1 MSNKSE
7 IYNRIKLFIER
18 GKEIKEQNDKKDDE
32 LENSGMLP
40 LMEIGGSEYRIWLN
54 EINTFCERHLKKHPL
69 YRSIHDCYFFKD
81 SKSSTF
87 EDMMGILQALS
98 NDDEFFNQI
107 DNDNVHSES
116 ATTKKEVLV
125 LSNSKIF
132 ISHRSV
138 DKEIADSI
146 QDFLIALGVNRDMVF
161 CSSLP
166 GSDVK
171 QKISTEIKSALE
183 NSCLN
188 IVILSR
194 DYYDSA
200 YCLNEA
206 GVLWFLN
213 TPVVPIAMPEI
224 DCDNMIGFLGNEYKI
239 RRLDNDVDLA
249 YINDCLCEIGI
260 IKSSKATVLNQETK
274 KLISRYMQCIEKRL
288 LTHEEK
294 SFITLAQ
301 TTDDEKVLLYYIIN
315 HKLQKI
321 RKFDVEKWLIE
332 SEIHNVNIDNAF
344 DLFVASGLGKFEE
357 QRLNININAFRSLVT
372 FNDDE
377 YCEYSRVVRSH
388 TKYSSDSF
396 LEKWSHDELNDEMLL
411 FISYII
417 DEKVFSFGDRWM
429 ATGQLESIKNWEK
442 KNGLYPHLSE
452 TYDSC
457 LSFFIENKWVYPS
470 DFTKYGN
477 PREYT
482 LYKSLNW
489 LLLEDNDKLEEDKF
503 EMVITNIKNKFK
515 ETLPF

>member
-18 GKEIKEQNDKKDDE
+18 GKAIKEQNDKEDDE
-32 LENSGMLP
+32 LANSGILP
-40 LMEIGGSEYRIWLN
+40 LMGIGGSEYRIWLN

-69 YRSIHDCYFFKD
+69 YRSIHDCYFFRD

-87 EDMMGILQALS
+87 EDMMGLLQALS

-107 DNDNVHSES
+107 DNDNFHSES

-138 DKEIADSI
+138 DEEIADTI
-146 QDFLIALGVNRDMVF
+146 QDFLIALGVNRDMIF

-224 DCDNMIGFLGNEYKI
+224 NDHNMIGFLGNEYKI
-239 RRLDNDVDLA
+239 RRLNDDVDLA
-249 YINDCLCEIGI
+249 YINDCLCEIGVL
-260 IKSSKATVLNQETK
+260 KSSKATVLNQETK
-274 KLISRYMQCIEKRL
+274 KVIAKYNTYIKNRKVDNE
-288 LTHEEK
+288 
-294 SFITLAQ
+294 AQ
-301 TTDDEKVLLYYIIN
+301 KKPSGYNPNTDDEAVVLYYCASRKNRRVDKSALIN
-315 HKLQKI
+315 
-321 RKFDVEKWLIE
+321 WLYE
-332 SEIHNVNIDNAF
+332 NEIYGINIDNAF
-344 DLFVASGLGKFEE
+344 DLISASNVGTVENTILTIDINEFRKLVSCKEKDLAEYQSVIDCHVNHGEVSFAKFWDEN
-357 QRLNININAFRSLVT
+357 RF
-372 FNDDE
+372 DD
-377 YCEYSRVVRSH
+377 
-388 TKYSSDSF
+388 T
-396 LEKWSHDELNDEMLL
+396 NLL

-417 DEKVFSFGDRWM
+417 DERMFCFGDRWM
-429 ATGQLESIKNWEK
+429 SELQLSSIKQWES
-442 KNGLYPHLSE
+442 KNSLSSLLSDNYG
-452 TYDSC
+452 TC
-457 LSFFIENKWVYPS
+457 LSLFIENKWVYPS
-470 DFTKYGN
+470 DYTSYGN
-477 PREYT
+477 PREYK
-482 LYKSLNW
+482 LHNSVKK
-489 LLLEDNDKLEEDKF
+489 LLTDDSAAFLSKLKIVKENYTEE
-503 EMVITNIKNKFK
+503 
-515 ETLPF
+515 LPF